1 MMEGIYMV
9 LMLFGFSFFL
19 YIYRLMKRY
28 VQKKMGGDK
37 NGDGR
42 NS

>member
-1 MMEGIYMV
+1 MEGIYMA

-19 YIYRLMKRY
+19 YIFRLIKSY
-28 VQKKMGGDK
+28 IKSKMGGDK